1 MLFFIRN
8 EVSLNMKKLNFV
20 LSCLGVFLIVCFIG
34 CRSAGDKK
42 AEYGEGTVVYKITY
56 PDSMNYGMK
65 SAFFPKEIVLI
76 FKNEKAA
83 FIASGGMGMIQMV
96 NLLDH
101 QNKKYVSL
109 LIDQLRANFGCKLT
123 PEEIASNENSEKLD
137 FSETKDTKII
147 AGVTCNK
154 AIAKNPDT
162 GTQTEIYYDKNI
174 KFSYGNSP
182 FHAMDFLFLE
192 YTHTINHLT
201 MKLEATSVD
210 LTTPVDTGLFQIR
223 GDYIWVSQQQLF
235 DRLNQL

>member
-1 MLFFIRN
+1 
-8 EVSLNMKKLNFV
+8 MKKLKFV
-20 LSCLGVFLIVCFIG
+20 LAFLGVFLIVCSSG
-34 CRSAGDKK
+34 CRSVSDRK
-42 AEYGEGTVVYKITY
+42 AEYGEGTIVYKITY

-76 FKNEKAA
+76 FKKEKSA

-109 LIDQLRANFGCKLT
+109 VIDQLRANFGCKLT
-123 PEEIASNENSEKLD
+123 PEEVTSNENSEKLEI
-137 FSETKDTKII
+137 SETTDTKVI
-147 AGVTCNK
+147 AGITCNK
-154 AIAKNPDT
+154 AIARNPEK

-174 KFSYGNSP
+174 RFSYGNSP

-192 YTHTINHLT
+192 YTHTINNLT